1 MRHKFKYATNYQ
13 QVEELVANVKKTGY
27 CSFDLETNGRPHY
40 EDDSFITIFGISFQP
55 GSSVV
60 IPIQHEESK
69 IRNKPKKIKA
79 IFELLRRE
87 LFENPDI
94 IKIAFNVQFEYNWLK
109 KYGINLYGRVFDA
122 MLAKYLLNEERPND
136 LGYISG
142 LLFPKFAGF
151 KDETAKLAKK
161 HGWAGIPLDILSERN
176 ALDTDLTLRLMLYFE
191 PKLIKLGL
199 YPLFRNLLMMDARN
213 LAESSY
219 YGIPMDRGYINE
231 LDKRYSADL
240 IRMEEDLLN
249 LPRFKKYFLKRIK
262 KIKRQLIDS
271 IQLEIDELHEENR
284 KTGKNVTRM
293 VSGREKKIQNYIQ
306 GIFTTKKDVKLMEK
320 FNISSGKHLID
331 FFFVSK
337 SGLRLPIVAYTM
349 NKKTKKPTTTP
360 SVAEDTLLQLKDIDK
375 SGFIEGLIKYNK
387 LEHLHST
394 NVKGILERLSVNSN
408 IHTSFLIH
416 GTVTGRLSSKN
427 PNLQNIPRVTTNPDI
442 KKMFIPSKG
451 KLILEVDY
459 SQAELR
465 LVAELAKE
473 DVMIDIFK
481 RGYNIHVATACKTN
495 GCLDR
500 YDEIRK
506 IIKDESHKDWLFWEK
521 EKKRAKLINFGI
533 LYGQTAKKLSVELS
547 NALGRKVSFDEA
559 DKFIEDWY
567 KQFPKIKKWIKSQ
580 HRKAREEG
588 YVENIFGRRRRLP
601 NAQMSEAEAKQS
613 GLFGFYLEALRQ
625 SVNAPIQGASSD
637 LTQFASVL
645 VREKIYKG
653 ELPKTMRQIYT
664 VHDSIGYE
672 IDPEDIHWVVPIVV
686 EVCANPETKKWFNFE
701 LKHVNMKVS
710 PEIGINWGL
719 LEEYDG
725 GKDYKLLLKK
735 AS

>member
-1 MRHKFKYATNYQ
+1 MRHKFKYATNLQ
-13 QVEELVANVKKTGY
+13 QVQELVDNVKKTGY
-27 CSFDLETNGRPHY
+27 CSFDLETNGKPYY

-60 IPIQHEESK
+60 IPIQHNESK
-69 IRNKPKKIKA
+69 IRNKPKRIKA

-94 IKIAFNVQFEYNWLK
+94 VKIAFNIQFEYQWLK
-109 KYGINLYGRVFDA
+109 KYGINIYGRIFDA

-142 LLFPKFAGF
+142 LLFPAFAGF
-151 KDETAKLAKK
+151 KDETEKLAKK
-161 HGWAGIPLDILSERN
+161 HGWAGIPLDTLSERN
-176 ALDTDLTLRLMLYFE
+176 ALDTDLTLRLMFYFE

-199 YPLFRNLLMMDARN
+199 YQLFRNLLMMGARN

-219 YGIPMDRGYINE
+219 YGVNINHGYVCE
-231 LDKRYSADL
+231 LDKKYTTDL
-240 IRMEEDLLN
+240 KNLEEKMLN
-249 LPRFKKYFLKRIK
+249 LPRFKRYFQKRIK
-262 KIKRQLIDS
+262 RIKRGLIES
-271 IQLEIDELHEENR
+271 LQAEIEDLYKEER
-284 KTGKNVTRM
+284 KTGKNVARM
-293 VSGREKKIQNYIQ
+293 VAGREKKIQNYIQ
-306 GIFTTKKDVKLMEK
+306 GIFTTKKESKLIEK
-320 FNISSGKHLID
+320 FNIKSDKMLRD
-331 FFFVSK
+331 FFFHSK
-337 SGLRLPIVAYTM
+337 SGLRLPIVAYTK
-349 NKKTKKPTTTP
+349 NKKTKQETNSP
-360 SVAEDTLLQLKDIDK
+360 SVAEDTLLLLKSSDK
-375 SGFIEGLIKYNK
+375 SGFIDELLKFNK

-394 NVKGILERLSVNSN
+394 FVKGTLERISTKSKM
-408 IHTSFLIH
+408 HTSYLIH

-427 PNLQNIPRVTTNPDI
+427 PNLQQVPRVTTNPDI

-500 YDEIRK
+500 YEEIKK
-506 IIKDESHKDWLFWEK
+506 ILKDENHPDWLFWEK

-547 NALGRKVSFDEA
+547 NALGRKVSFAEA
-559 DKFIEDWY
+559 DKFIEGWY
-567 KQFPKIKKWIKSQ
+567 KQFPKIKRWISKQ
-580 HRKAREEG
+580 HRTAREEG
-588 YVENIFGRRRRLP
+588 YVTNLFGRRRRLP

-613 GLFGFYLEALRQ
+613 GLFGFWLEALRQ

-645 VREKIYKG
+645 IREKILRG
-653 ELPKTMRQIYT
+653 ELPKNMRQIYT

-672 IDPEDIHWVVPIVV
+672 INPTDIHWVVPIII
-686 EVCANPETKKWFNFE
+686 EICANPETKKWFNFE

-710 PEIGINWGL
+710 PEIGINWGS
-719 LEEYDG
+719 LEEYES
-725 GKDYKLLLKK
+725 GKDYSLLLK
-735 AS
+735 AV